1 MEDILTSAALE
12 IPVTTAQMNRS
23 NDSLLEYQEKNTE
36 VNKFYLPVSTKK
48 ENSTTTQKKT
58 IQNMI
63 LDTFRF
69 KFITSH
75 QVFRVDADVC
85 LYPRVFVFHNLFKFM
100 WKEAVITGFFLFLV
114 FFFSE
119 ISKLTDIHLY
129 YYLSI
134 Y

>member
-69 KFITSH
+69 KFITSR
-75 QVFRVDADVC
+75 QVFRVDADAC

-100 WKEAVITGFFLFLV
+100 WREAVTTGFFFL
-114 FFFSE
+114 FFFFFRN
-119 ISKLTDIHLY
+119 L
-129 YYLSI
+129 
-134 Y
+134 